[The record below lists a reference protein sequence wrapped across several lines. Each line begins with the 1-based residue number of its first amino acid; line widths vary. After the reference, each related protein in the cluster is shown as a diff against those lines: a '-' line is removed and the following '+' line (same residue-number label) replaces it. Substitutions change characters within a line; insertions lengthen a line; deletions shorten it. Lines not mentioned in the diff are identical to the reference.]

1 LISGPETKQAQHA
14 LGGHGAAPSPCL
26 SKPCR
31 AAGRGPLTVAR
42 ALIVPLLL
50 HRCQSRR
57 ERVLKGGRF
66 ACFSS
71 QRGISVCPVKQNGA
85 LRTAQRRQGPGPP
98 ATHQLAPLHHEPRLE
113 ALRIAERRIALLSG
127 AAARR
132 GSWVTACVAWD
143 GG

>member
-1 LISGPETKQAQHA
+1 MRW
-14 LGGHGAAPSPCL
+14 AATARPPLPACL
-26 SKPCR
+26 SR
-31 AAGRGPLTVAR
+31 AALRVAGRSPPRHLFQARRVAR